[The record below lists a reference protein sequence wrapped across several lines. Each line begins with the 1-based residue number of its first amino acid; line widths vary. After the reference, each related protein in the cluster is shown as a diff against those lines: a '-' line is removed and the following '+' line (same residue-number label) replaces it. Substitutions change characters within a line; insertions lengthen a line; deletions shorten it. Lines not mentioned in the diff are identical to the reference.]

1 MKTSVKMHS
10 VTYNFIMNAILTV
23 SSILFPL
30 ITFPYI
36 SRVLLVEG
44 SGKVAFAISAVTY
57 FTMFATL
64 GLPTYGIRA
73 CAQVRDDRGKLSR
86 TVQEILLLNLLI
98 SILVY
103 VVYFIVVWNV
113 PRMHEDSTLYWI
125 MSTTII
131 FNVIGVEWLY
141 KGLEQY
147 SYITIRS
154 IIFKVIALVL
164 MFLFVKTR

>member
-73 CAQVRDDRGKLSR
+73 CAVVRDDREKLSQ
-86 TVQEILLLNLLI
+86 TVQE
-98 SILVY
+98 LVSRAGICSQKRTDDGDGAFDRPDDY
-103 VVYFIVVWNV
+103 RCAVV
-113 PRMHEDSTLYWI
+113 L
-125 MSTTII
+125 
-131 FNVIGVEWLY
+131 
-141 KGLEQY
+141 
-147 SYITIRS
+147 
-154 IIFKVIALVL
+154 
-164 MFLFVKTR
+164 